1 LENIKNILTKPA
13 SESRPWAIWIWNSC
27 ISKEKLVQQ
36 LNQFI
41 EKGFGGICIKPSRD
55 MMPAYMSEEFLHL
68 FQIALEISQKSNIGI
83 RLSEDFSLPWSGV
96 FESVANQ
103 DKKFRAQC
111 LHLEHTEII
120 NGKKPYERTV
130 VDPDTAIVVIAK
142 LVNGKVVCSQSKK
155 LSVAPDKNLLSIKSL
170 SGDWQLMI
178 FRRKDV
184 VDSVSGFI
192 PNVFNPNTAQW
203 YINNVGEIFK
213 KHFSKYFHTT
223 FKGFLHELPAYTVA
237 VENSIP
243 WDDDVATKYQSKY
256 KKRLIDQL
264 PGLFFQVETD
274 QLKNR
279 PAIYSFI
286 NQLVHE
292 QFTSVI
298 EKWCVKNRVTQWV
311 LCPERSLQKNSS
323 GLRICASVPDHG
335 TFTSIGI
342 QNQEG
347 GEENYPLLRAVSDG
361 NTLQFRRETVAII
374 GRNRLGSAAT
384 LQQLKAEVD
393 RSILFGAQTAI
404 CLDGCFFNIDRRSYI
419 KTPHNPFWYSPNWD
433 FMKAFCEY
441 ATRAI
446 DSTRRHHFVRTA
458 AMLNPLPS
466 ILADY
471 SLLAP
476 EQAQKAATLLH
487 ASVREL
493 ERLNVDF
500 DIVGQEL
507 LLGCSVFTTGEF
519 APANKIRKGNYRA
532 VIVPYAR
539 LIPSGVLAFL
549 EKFAQKDGMIIFVE
563 EPPQGTLEDGTTA
576 TFASR
581 LKKLLQSKKGNV
593 RVVALK
599 DFESFCAPLA
609 SKISISIL
617 GRKCPDI
624 LSAHSVGEGV
634 EMLHLH
640 NSSETRDYF
649 ASVEISGHG
658 GFYVV
663 DCTKGEV
670 FEIQEVQK
678 KDDSSRINLTFLP
691 KQTYFIVSSSQKAQI
706 TPSAKGKKPLI
717 NTIGALQRSYCIVL
731 KDQWQFTPYSLNMLP
746 LANWTTRI
754 GLSREFGGYSLFYEA
769 YFEVKDIPDNCVMAL
784 GGLAGAANR
793 NRAADK
799 PMEVA
804 VNGTRASE
812 IFLTPEVSDSTPSS
826 PVEAQ
831 ASNPLQ
837 STPVMHDLFGANTY
851 VYDIKDHLR
860 KGVNRISLRTM
871 GLVFDPPTIAY
882 PPVIAGTFCIIKGAS
897 GWILSVASPVAGH
910 DSWTK
915 YGYPYLSGAGIYK
928 QVFEL
933 PGEYNRLVLR
943 FSQVSDSIDVTVNE
957 KPLGILNWHPMEV
970 DITDVCETRR
980 NELSVRVVNTIDN
993 VLRMNGRP
1001 SGLMGEVYV
1010 DVY

>member
-1 LENIKNILTKPA
+1 
-13 SESRPWAIWIWNSC
+13 
-27 ISKEKLVQQ
+27 
-36 LNQFI
+36 
-41 EKGFGGICIKPSRD
+41 
-55 MMPAYMSEEFLHL
+55 
-68 FQIALEISQKSNIGI
+68 
-83 RLSEDFSLPWSGV
+83 
-96 FESVANQ
+96 
-103 DKKFRAQC
+103 
-111 LHLEHTEII
+111 
-120 NGKKPYERTV
+120 
-130 VDPDTAIVVIAK
+130 
-142 LVNGKVVCSQSKK
+142 
-155 LSVAPDKNLLSIKSL
+155 
-170 SGDWQLMI
+170 
-178 FRRKDV
+178 
-184 VDSVSGFI
+184 
-192 PNVFNPNTAQW
+192 
-203 YINNVGEIFK
+203 
-213 KHFSKYFHTT
+213 
-223 FKGFLHELPAYTVA
+223 
-237 VENSIP
+237 
-243 WDDDVATKYQSKY
+243 
-256 KKRLIDQL
+256 
-264 PGLFFQVETD
+264 
-274 QLKNR
+274 
-279 PAIYSFI
+279 
-286 NQLVHE
+286 
-292 QFTSVI
+292 
-298 EKWCVKNRVTQWV
+298 
-311 LCPERSLQKNSS
+311 
-323 GLRICASVPDHG
+323 
-335 TFTSIGI
+335 
-342 QNQEG
+342 
-347 GEENYPLLRAVSDG
+347 
-361 NTLQFRRETVAII
+361 
-374 GRNRLGSAAT
+374 
-384 LQQLKAEVD
+384 
-393 RSILFGAQTAI
+393 
-404 CLDGCFFNIDRRSYI
+404 
-419 KTPHNPFWYSPNWD
+419 
-433 FMKAFCEY
+433 
-441 ATRAI
+441 
-446 DSTRRHHFVRTA
+446 
-458 AMLNPLPS
+458 
-466 ILADY
+466 
-471 SLLAP
+471 
-476 EQAQKAATLLH
+476 
-487 ASVREL
+487 
-493 ERLNVDF
+493 
-500 DIVGQEL
+500 
-507 LLGCSVFTTGEF
+507 
-519 APANKIRKGNYRA
+519 
-532 VIVPYAR
+532 
-539 LIPSGVLAFL
+539 
-549 EKFAQKDGMIIFVE
+549 
-563 EPPQGTLEDGTTA
+563 
-576 TFASR
+576 
-581 LKKLLQSKKGNV
+581 
-593 RVVALK
+593 
-599 DFESFCAPLA
+599 
-609 SKISISIL
+609 
-617 GRKCPDI
+617 
-624 LSAHSVGEGV
+624 
-634 EMLHLH
+634 MLHLH